1 LIINGFE
8 ACRWYQSV
16 GSDMRA
22 MSGVSKNRHGV
33 YYVRK
38 KVPKW
43 LEQATAEVLGNG
55 KSRQVFL
62 KRSLNTKDLRK
73 ANVRAKPILI
83 EFDRILAQAEALT
96 VQRPMRAKLEKR
108 EIEQITSY
116 FFAHQLAIDDEDR
129 REGGSE
135 QLFQSVAQQLTAA
148 GVEYTTAYQVGDP
161 PKVGLSDREMQKR
174 AETLAWT
181 LQPAKQALARG
192 DYSFLQWEIDEL
204 LKVFRTNLDPKSA
217 SYRELG
223 LAMLRAYVK
232 SIESIA
238 KRDKGE
244 VVETPELV
252 EPRQPSPSASGTLS
266 AAYEGWKKSAAPST
280 HTLWRFKYAV
290 DRFTELHGDLPVARI
305 KRPHVLRFREAL
317 QERPVR
323 RSGSLRTA
331 TLPELVEWSKKH
343 TSIQRISAETVNVML
358 GSAQAV
364 CVWAQNNGLIPQD
377 VPWSDP
383 FSRMRLPIRGFKREP
398 WALEELRTLFSSTIF
413 TQGHRPVSG
422 KGEAAFWL
430 PLMAL
435 FTGARLNEL
444 APLTAA
450 DVITDAAT
458 DIVAINIRKDREQ
471 GRGLKTAGSARL
483 VPIHPEL
490 TRIGFLKFVDWIRLS
505 GHDARLFPLL
515 VPGRKGSFGEAW
527 AKWFG
532 DYKRRLGIKNKSS
545 VFHSF
550 RHGFKDAARA
560 GRLSEELHGAL
571 TGHTGSSVGRTHGA
585 KDMVRRF
592 GLETL
597 ADAVNKIKY
606 PGLELSNVLWSI
618 PATEAAAAGGL

>member
-1 LIINGFE
+1 
-8 ACRWYQSV
+8 
-16 GSDMRA
+16 MT
-22 MSGVSKNRHGV
+22 GVSKNRHGV

-38 KVPKW
+38 RVPKR
-43 LEQATAEVLGNG
+43 LERPTAEVMGNG

-62 KRSLNTKDLRK
+62 KRTLDTKDLRE
-73 ANVRAKPILI
+73 ANIRAKPILM

-96 VQRPMRAKLEKR
+96 VQRPIRATLEKR

-135 QLFQSVAQQLTAA
+135 QLFQSVAQQLSAN

-161 PKVGLSDREMQKR
+161 LKVGLSDREMHKR

-181 LQPAKQALARG
+181 LEPAKQALARG
-192 DYSFLQWEIDEL
+192 DFSFLGWESDEL
-204 LKVFRTNLDPKSA
+204 LKVFRINLDPNSA

-223 LAMLRAYVK
+223 FAMLRAYVK
-232 SIESIA
+232 SIEAIA
-238 KRDKGE
+238 QRDKGE
-244 VVETPELV
+244 VVETPEIV
-252 EPRQPSPSASGTLS
+252 EPPQPSHSASGTLS
-266 AAYEGWKKSAAPST
+266 AAYEGWKKSAARST
-280 HTLWRFKYAV
+280 NTLWRFKYAV

-317 QERPVR
+317 QEMPLR
-323 RSGSLRTA
+323 RSGKLRTA
-331 TLPELVEWSKKH
+331 TLPELVEWSKEH
-343 TSIQRISAETVNVML
+343 TSVRRVSAETVNVLL
-358 GSAQAV
+358 GSVQAV
-364 CVWAQNNGLIPQD
+364 CVWAQNNGLVPED

-383 FSRMRLPIRGFKREP
+383 FSRMRLPTRGFRREP

-413 TQGHRPVSG
+413 TQGHRPVGG

-450 DVITDAAT
+450 DVITDPAT
-458 DIVAINIRKDREQ
+458 DIVAINIKEDREQ
-471 GRGLKTAGSARL
+471 GRRLKTAGSARL

-490 TRIGFLKFVDWIRLS
+490 TRIGFLKFVDWIRLA
-505 GHDARLFPLL
+505 GHEARLFPLL
-515 VPGRKGSFGEAW
+515 VPGSKGGFGEAW
-527 AKWFG
+527 SNWFG
-532 DYKRRLGIKNKSS
+532 QYKRRLGIKNKAS

-560 GRLSEELHGAL
+560 ARVSEDLHDAL
-571 TGHTGSSVGRTHGA
+571 TGHAGSSVGRTYGA

-606 PGLELSNVLWSI
+606 PGLDLSNVLWSI
-618 PATEAAAAGGL
+618 PATEAPAAGGAMWRAKRKV

>member
-1 LIINGFE
+1 
-8 ACRWYQSV
+8 
-16 GSDMRA
+16 MRA

-38 KVPKW
+38 KVPKQ

-62 KRSLNTKDLRK
+62 KRTLDTKDLRE
-73 ANVRAKPILI
+73 ANIRAKPVLI

-96 VQRPMRAKLEKR
+96 VQRPVRTTLEKR
-108 EIEQITSY
+108 EIELITNY
-116 FFAHQLAIDDEDR
+116 FYAHQLAADDEDR

-135 QLFQSVAQQLTAA
+135 PLFQSVAQQLSAA

-161 PKVGLSDREMQKR
+161 PKVGLSDREMHKR

-192 DYSFLQWEIDEL
+192 DYSALRWEIDEL
-204 LKVFRTNLDPKSA
+204 LKVFRVNLDPNSA

-232 SIESIA
+232 SIGAIA
-238 KRDKGE
+238 QRDKGE

-266 AAYEGWKKSAAPST
+266 AAYEGWKKSAARST

-290 DRFTELHGDLPVARI
+290 DRFAELHGDLRVAQI

-317 QERPVR
+317 QEMPLR
-323 RSGSLRTA
+323 RTGKLRTA
-331 TLPELVEWSKKH
+331 TLPELVKWSKEH
-343 TSIQRISAETVNVML
+343 TSVQRLSAETVNVML
-358 GSAQAV
+358 GAVQTV
-364 CVWAQNNGLIPQD
+364 CVWAQNNGLIPED
-377 VPWSDP
+377 VQWLDP
-383 FSRMRLPIRGFKREP
+383 FSRMRLRTRGFRREP

-422 KGEAAFWL
+422 KGEAAFWM

-458 DIVAINIRKDREQ
+458 DIVSINIKEDQQQ
-471 GRGLKTAGSARL
+471 GRRLKTAGSARV

-490 TRIGFLKFVDWIRLS
+490 TRIGLLRFVDWIRS
-505 GHDARLFPLL
+505 TSPEARLFPLL
-515 VPGRKGSFGEAW
+515 VPSRKGSFGEAW

-532 DYKRRLGIKNKSS
+532 DYKRRLGIKNKAS

-560 GRLSEELHGAL
+560 AHVSEELHDAL
-571 TGHTGSSVGRTHGA
+571 TGHIGSSVGRTYGA
-585 KDMVRRF
+585 KHMVRRF

-597 ADAVNKIKY
+597 ADAVNKVKY
-606 PGLELSNVLWSI
+606 PGLDLSNVLWSI
-618 PATEAAAAGGL
+618 PATEAHAAGEL

>member
-1 LIINGFE
+1 
-8 ACRWYQSV
+8 
-16 GSDMRA
+16 MRA
-22 MSGVSKNRHGV
+22 MNGVSKNRHGV

-38 KVPKW
+38 KVPKQ

-55 KSRQVFL
+55 KPRQVFL
-62 KRSLNTKDLRK
+62 KRSLDTKGLRE
-73 ANVRAKPILI
+73 ANIRAKPVLI
-83 EFDRILAQAEALT
+83 EFDRILARAEALT
-96 VQRPMRAKLEKR
+96 VQRPMRTTLEKR
-108 EIEQITSY
+108 EIERITNY
-116 FFAHQLAIDDEDR
+116 FFADQLAIDDEDR

-135 QLFQSVAQQLTAA
+135 QLFQGVARQLSAA
-148 GVEYTTAYQVGDP
+148 GVGYTTAYQVGDP

-174 AETLAWT
+174 AETVAWT

-204 LKVFRTNLDPKSA
+204 LKVFRINLDPMSA

-232 SIESIA
+232 SIEAIA
-238 KRDKGE
+238 QRDKGE
-244 VVETPELV
+244 VVETPQIV
-252 EPRQPSPSASGTLS
+252 DPQQPLSSSEGATLS
-266 AAYEGWKKSAAPST
+266 AAYEGWKKSATRPAN
-280 HTLWRFKYAV
+280 TLREFNYAV
-290 DRFTELHGDLPVARI
+290 DRFTELHGDLPVAQI

-317 QERPVR
+317 QEMPLR
-323 RSGSLRTA
+323 RRGKLLAA
-331 TLPELVEWSKKH
+331 TLPELVEWSREH
-343 TSIQRISAETVNVML
+343 TSAKKVSAETVNKLL
-358 GSAQAV
+358 GGVQAV
-364 CVWAQNNGLIPQD
+364 CVWARNNGLIPDD

-383 FSRMRLPIRGFKREP
+383 FSKMRLPTRKSRREP
-398 WALEELRTLFSSTIF
+398 WAPEELRTLFSSAIF
-413 TQGHRPVSG
+413 TQGDRPVAG

-458 DIVAINIRKDREQ
+458 RIVSINIKEDQQQ
-471 GRGLKTAGSARL
+471 GRRLKTAGSARV

-490 TRIGFLKFVDWIRLS
+490 TRIGFLRFVDWIRS
-505 GHDARLFPLL
+505 AGQEARLFPLL
-515 VPGRKGSFGEAW
+515 TPGPKDGFGEAW
-527 AKWFG
+527 SKWFG
-532 DYKRRLGIKNKSS
+532 RYKRELGITNKAS

-560 GRLSEELHGAL
+560 ARVSEELHDAL
-571 TGHTGSSVGRTHGA
+571 TGHTGSSVGRTYGA

-597 ADAVNKIKY
+597 ADAVSRTKY
-606 PGLELSNVLWSI
+606 PGLDLSNVVWTV
-618 PATEAAAAGGL
+618 PGTEDARHSP

>member
-1 LIINGFE
+1 
-8 ACRWYQSV
+8 
-16 GSDMRA
+16 MRA
-22 MSGVSKNRHGV
+22 MNGVSKNRHGV

-38 KVPKW
+38 KVPKQ
-43 LEQATAEVLGNG
+43 LEQPTAEVLGNG

-62 KRSLNTKDLRK
+62 KRTLDTKDLRE
-73 ANVRAKPILI
+73 ANIRAKPVLM

-96 VQRPMRAKLEKR
+96 VQRPMRVTLEKR
-108 EIEQITSY
+108 EIEQITKY

-135 QLFQSVAQQLTAA
+135 QLFQSIAQQLGAA

-161 PKVGLSDREMQKR
+161 PKVGLSDREMHKR
-174 AETLAWT
+174 AETLTWT

-192 DYSFLQWEIDEL
+192 DFSFLGWEIDEL
-204 LKVFRTNLDPKSA
+204 LKVFRINLDPKSA

-232 SIESIA
+232 SIGAIA
-238 KRDKGE
+238 QRDKGE

-252 EPRQPSPSASGTLS
+252 EPRQPPPSASGTLS
-266 AAYEGWKKSAAPST
+266 VAYEGWKKSATRPAN
-280 HTLWRFKYAV
+280 TLWRFKYAV
-290 DRFTELHGDLPVARI
+290 DRFTELHGDLPVAQI

-317 QERPVR
+317 QETPLR
-323 RSGSLRTA
+323 RTGKLRAA

-343 TSIQRISAETVNVML
+343 TSVKRISATTVNLMF
-358 GSAQAV
+358 GSVQTV
-364 CVWAQNNGLIPQD
+364 CVWAQNNGLIPED
-377 VPWSDP
+377 VSWSDP
-383 FSRMRLPIRGFKREP
+383 FSRMRLRTRGFRREP

-413 TQGHRPVSG
+413 TQGDRPMSG
-422 KGEAAFWL
+422 KGETAFWL

-458 DIVAINIRKDREQ
+458 DIVAINIKEDREQ
-471 GRGLKTAGSARL
+471 ERRLKTAGSARL
-483 VPIHPEL
+483 VPLHPEL
-490 TRIGFLKFVDWIRLS
+490 TRIGFLKFVDWIRLA

-515 VPGRKGSFGEAW
+515 VRSRKGSFGEAW
-527 AKWFG
+527 SNWFG
-532 DYKRRLGIKNKSS
+532 DYKRRLGIKNS

-560 GRLSEELHGAL
+560 ARVSEDLHDAL
-571 TGHTGSSVGRTHGA
+571 TGHAGSSVGRTYGSR
-585 KDMVRRF
+585 DMVRRF

-597 ADAVNKIKY
+597 ADAVNRIKY
-606 PGLELSNVLWSI
+606 PGLDLSNVLWSI
-618 PATEAAAAGGL
+618 PATEEPAAGGAIG

>member
-1 LIINGFE
+1 
-8 ACRWYQSV
+8 
-16 GSDMRA
+16 

-38 KVPKW
+38 KVPKR
-43 LEQATAEVLGNG
+43 LERPTAEVMGNG

-62 KRSLNTKDLRK
+62 KRTLDTKDLRE
-73 ANVRAKPILI
+73 ANIRAKPILM

-96 VQRPMRAKLEKR
+96 VQRPMRPTLEKR
-108 EIEQITSY
+108 EIEQITNY
-116 FFAHQLAIDDEDR
+116 FFARQLAIDDEDR

-135 QLFQSVAQQLTAA
+135 QLFQSVAQHLSAA
-148 GVEYTTAYQVGDP
+148 GVEYTTPYRVGDP
-161 PKVGLSDREMQKR
+161 PKIGLSDREMHKR

-181 LQPAKQALARG
+181 LEPAKQALARG

-204 LKVFRTNLDPKSA
+204 LKVFRINLDPNSA

-232 SIESIA
+232 SIEAIA
-238 KRDKGE
+238 QRHKGE
-244 VVETPELV
+244 VIETPELV
-252 EPRQPSPSASGTLS
+252 EPQQPSSSSSGTLS
-266 AAYEGWKKSAAPST
+266 AAYEGWKKSAARST

-317 QERPVR
+317 QEMPLR
-323 RSGSLRTA
+323 RTGKLRTA
-331 TLPELVEWSKKH
+331 TLPELVEWSKEH
-343 TSIQRISAETVNVML
+343 RTGVQRVSAETVNVML
-358 GSAQAV
+358 GSVQAV
-364 CVWAQNNGLIPQD
+364 CVWAQNNGLIPED

-383 FSRMRLPIRGFKREP
+383 FSRMRLPTRSFRREP

-450 DVITDAAT
+450 DVITDPAT
-458 DIVAINIRKDREQ
+458 DIVAINIKEDREQ
-471 GRGLKTAGSARL
+471 GRRLKTIGSARL
-483 VPIHPEL
+483 VPIHLEL
-490 TRIGFLKFVDWIRLS
+490 TRIGFLKFADWIRLA
-505 GHDARLFPLL
+505 GNEARLFPLL

-527 AKWFG
+527 SRWFG
-532 DYKRRLGIKNKSS
+532 NYKRDLGIRNKAS

-560 GRLSEELHGAL
+560 ARVSEDPHDAL
-571 TGHTGSSVGRTHGA
+571 TGHAGSSVGRTYGSR
-585 KDMVRRF
+585 DIVRRF
-592 GLETL
+592 GLKTL
-597 ADAVNKIKY
+597 ADAMNKIEY
-606 PGLELSNVLWSI
+606 PGLDLSNVLWSI
-618 PATEAAAAGGL
+618 PAPGAAGL

>member
-1 LIINGFE
+1 
-8 ACRWYQSV
+8 
-16 GSDMRA
+16 MR
-22 MSGVSKNRHGV
+22 GVSKNRHGV

-38 KVPKW
+38 KVPKR
-43 LEQATAEVLGNG
+43 LEQPTAEFLGNG
-55 KSRQVFL
+55 KSRQIFL
-62 KRSLNTKDLRK
+62 KRTLDTKDLRE
-73 ANVRAKPILI
+73 ANIRAKPVLM
-83 EFDRILAQAEALT
+83 EFDRILARAEALT
-96 VQRPMRAKLEKR
+96 VQRPMRATLENR
-108 EIEQITSY
+108 EIEQITNY
-116 FFAHQLAIDDEDR
+116 FFAYQLAIDDEDR
-129 REGGSE
+129 REGGSQ
-135 QLFQSVAQQLTAA
+135 QLFQSLAQQLSAA
-148 GVEYTTAYQVGDP
+148 GVEDTTAYQVGDP
-161 PKVGLSDREMQKR
+161 PKIGLSDREMHKR

-192 DYSFLQWEIDEL
+192 DFSLFGWEVDEL
-204 LKVFRTNLDPKSA
+204 LKVFRINLDPNSA

-238 KRDKGE
+238 RRDKGE
-244 VVETPELV
+244 VGETPELV

-266 AAYEGWKKSAAPST
+266 AAYEGWKRSAGRAA
-280 HTLWRFKYAV
+280 HTVWRFKYAL

-317 QERPVR
+317 KEMPLR
-323 RSGSLRTA
+323 RTGKLRAA
-331 TLPELVEWSKKH
+331 TLPELVEWSKEH
-343 TSIQRISAETVNVML
+343 TSVQRVSAETVNVML
-358 GSAQAV
+358 GSVQAV
-364 CVWAQNNGLIPQD
+364 SVWAQNNGLIPQD
-377 VPWSDP
+377 VSWTDP
-383 FSRMRLPIRGFKREP
+383 FSRMRLPTRSFKREP

-413 TQGHRPVSG
+413 TQGDRPVSG

-450 DVITDAAT
+450 DVITDPAT
-458 DIVAINIRKDREQ
+458 DIVSINIKQDREQ
-471 GRGLKTAGSARL
+471 GRRLKTACSARL

-490 TRIGFLKFVDWIRLS
+490 TRIGFLKFVDWICLTAS
-505 GHDARLFPLL
+505 EEARLFPLL

-532 DYKRRLGIKNKSS
+532 DYKRRLGINSKAS

-560 GRLSEELHGAL
+560 ARVSEDLHDAL
-571 TGHTGSSVGRTHGA
+571 TGHAGFPVGRTYGS
-585 KDMVRRF
+585 KDRVRRF

-597 ADAVNKIKY
+597 ADAVNKVKY
-606 PGLELSNVLWSI
+606 PGLDLSNVLWR
-618 PATEAAAAGGL
+618 PWHARC